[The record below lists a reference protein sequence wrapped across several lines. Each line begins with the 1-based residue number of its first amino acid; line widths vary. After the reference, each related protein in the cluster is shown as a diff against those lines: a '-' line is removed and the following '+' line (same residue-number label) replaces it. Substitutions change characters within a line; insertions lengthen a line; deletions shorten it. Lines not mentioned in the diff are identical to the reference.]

1 MSLTHSGFYKEK
13 IVKRRKILSLV
24 VTLSVML
31 SLVSLPSMAE
41 AAPPQRFKV
50 DTGIIIPGPHQRVR
64 MVVDGTSNT
73 ILTVRFRRTE
83 YMQDAC
89 NPDGVCKLTVSSQT
103 TSTPITLMPGEAASI
118 DFPSNPGGVHGVVM
132 GNFIGTDFRNVRVTV
147 MLIGPTGNIE
157 AFANTT
163 FDDEA

>member
-1 MSLTHSGFYKEK
+1 M
-13 IVKRRKILSLV
+13 KRRKILSLG

-89 NPDGVCKLTVSSQT
+89 NPDGVRKLTVSSQT

-118 DFPSNPGGVHGVVM
+118 DFPSNPGGVRGVVM

>member
-1 MSLTHSGFYKEK
+1 
-13 IVKRRKILSLV
+13 
-24 VTLSVML
+24 
-31 SLVSLPSMAE
+31 
-41 AAPPQRFKV
+41 
-50 DTGIIIPGPHQRVR
+50 

-118 DFPSNPGGVHGVVM
+118 DFPSNPGGVRGVVM